1 MLFVVSWID
10 VETSNQHRNRFKSE
24 NNDIF
29 FRIGDAIRFFEVKNF
44 HMFREKGKTF
54 STIRKNDLKE

>member
-24 NNDIF
+24 NNEIF
-29 FRIGDAIRFFEVKNF
+29 FQIGGAIRFFEVTNF
-44 HMFREKGKTF
+44 HMIREKEETDF
-54 STIRKNDLKE
+54 FRQFERMI